1 MGVANSSM
9 KKRTRIQW
17 LALIGAI
24 GTVFYFFH
32 IIFGKLSYPDYS
44 AMAQAVSDLT
54 ATTAPSRE
62 VASYFTGLY
71 ASFSIAA
78 FVLLCVFYQ
87 DRMNKAFRIGI
98 YLFTAMHLTSAI
110 GFVPL
115 SEPGYEGALQDVIHV
130 VATAFV
136 VLFSIAS
143 MIFIAVGCIKSKTY
157 KAFGIFTIT
166 VLGIMALGSI
176 GTGIVPIEYF
186 GIPQRVSVYSVV
198 IYSAVLSLFTFIIDY
213 KYTNPT

>member
-1 MGVANSSM
+1 MGITNSNI
-9 KKRTRIQW
+9 KKTRAQW
-17 LALIGAI
+17 FVLLGVV
-24 GTVFYFFH
+24 GTVFYFCH
-32 IIFGKLSYPDYS
+32 IIFGKLSYPGYN

-62 VASYFTGLY
+62 VAAYFTGLY

-78 FVLLCVFYQ
+78 FVSLCVFCQ
-87 DRMNKAFRIGI
+87 DRVNKAFRIGI
-98 YLFTAMHLTSAI
+98 YLFTAMHLISAI

-136 VLFSIAS
+136 VLLSIAS
-143 MIFIAVGCIKSKTY
+143 MVFIAIGSIKSKTH
-157 KAFGIFTIT
+157 KAFGIFTIV
-166 VLGIMALGSI
+166 VLVIMALGSI

-198 IYSAVLSLFTFIIDY
+198 IYSAALSLFTFRY
-213 KYTNPT
+213 KNPI